1 MPKELTLARTN
12 YLIRE
17 IRRLALT
24 TPEARAKSA
33 KRLES
38 LRDELTGPYG
48 VLVKERDRLRAAAK
62 VRAAAKRKA
71 KTKTK
76 K

>member
-17 IRRLALT
+17 IRRLDLA

-33 KRLES
+33 KRLGS
-38 LRDELTGPYG
+38 LRDELSGPYG
-48 VLVKERDRLRAAAK
+48 VLVKERERLRAAAK

-71 KTKTK
+71 NRKTK

>member
-17 IRRLALT
+17 IRRLDLAT
-24 TPEARAKSA
+24 DAQRAKSA
-33 KRLES
+33 KRLET
-38 LRDELTGPYG
+38 LRDELAGPYG

-62 VRAAAKRKA
+62 QRAAAKRKA
-71 KTKTK
+71 KK
-76 K
+76 

>member
-17 IRRLALT
+17 IRRLGLAS
-24 TPEARAKSA
+24 PEARAKSA
-33 KRLES
+33 KRLGS
-38 LRDELTGPYG
+38 LRDELSGPYG

-71 KTKTK
+71 NRKTK